1 MGLGRKENT
10 LKNVFWGL
18 FSKLIS
24 TILPFIL
31 RTIIIKILGTEY
43 LGLSSLF
50 MAVLNVLNLA
60 ELGISGAI
68 VCSMY
73 KPIADGDNSTIC
85 ALLALYRK
93 VYKIIGSVIFAVG
106 LVVLPFVNLLIK
118 GSVPNDINIYILFL
132 IYLSNTSLSYLM
144 FAYKNSI
151 LVANQRND
159 IVLKIQSFCSVLQSI
174 IQIILVVLFKN
185 YYLYII
191 MLPVFTIINNLMIA
205 YVTKKKYPEYEC
217 HGNVENNI
225 LSKFKEQSAGL
236 MIGKIS
242 STIRASI
249 DSIYI
254 SMFLGLV
261 KVGMYNNYFYIV
273 TTISGIIQIIETSM
287 VASVGNSI
295 VTESVEKNYNDFKKF
310 TFFLQWIVSV
320 CSICILCLIQPFMK
334 IWVGSRLMF
343 KMPMAVLCASYLLV
357 FNINLIR
364 SVYTQ
369 AIGMWWQLRKISIID
384 IFVNLFLNLV
394 LVYSMGAYGVLLASV
409 IDVVFVSIP
418 WTTYYL
424 FKEYFGIEHFKKYMI
439 NMARYIFNAVV
450 TGVFLL
456 ILSEY
461 IHISNLYF
469 DFIIKALIC
478 LIGSNIIYLIIYR
491 KNIYYKSMVAYI
503 KNRF

>member
-1 MGLGRKENT
+1 MVFKRKKNT
-10 LKNVFWGL
+10 LKNAFWGL
-18 FSKLIS
+18 VSKLIS

-31 RTIIIKILGTEY
+31 RTVIIKILGTEY
-43 LGLSSLF
+43 LGLNSLF

-73 KPIADGDNSTIC
+73 KPIAEGDNSTIC
-85 ALLALYRK
+85 ALLSLYKRA
-93 VYKIIGSVIFAVG
+93 YKIIGSVIFVAG
-106 LVVLPFVNLLIK
+106 LVVLPFIKYLIK
-118 GSVPNDINIYILFL
+118 GEIPSDISIYILFF

-159 IVLKIQSFCSVLQSI
+159 IILKIQSFCSIVQSI
-174 IQIILVVLFKN
+174 IQIIIIVALKN

-191 MLPVFTIINNLMIA
+191 ILPIFTILNNLLIA
-205 YVTKKKYPEYEC
+205 YITKKKYPEYEC
-217 HGNVENNI
+217 YGSVDDSV
-225 LSKFKEQSAGL
+225 LSKFKEQAAGL

-261 KVGMYNNYFYIV
+261 TVGMYNNYFYIV
-273 TTISGIIQIIETSM
+273 TTISGIIQIIESSM

-295 VTESVEKNYNDFKKF
+295 VTESVKKNYNDFNKF
-310 TFFLQWIVSV
+310 TFFLQWIVGI
-320 CSICILCLIQPFMK
+320 CSICVLCLIQPFMK
-334 IWVGSRLMF
+334 IWVGNSLMF
-343 KMPMAVLCASYLLV
+343 KMPMAALCALYLLL
-357 FNINLIR
+357 FNISIIR

-369 AIGMWWQLRKISIID
+369 AIGMWWQLKKISIID
-384 IFVNLFLNLV
+384 IFVNLFLNMV

-409 IDVVFVSIP
+409 IDVVVVSIP

-424 FKEYFGIEHFKKYMI
+424 FKDYFGIEHFKEYIICIVK
-439 NMARYIFNAVV
+439 YIFNAVV
-450 TGVFLL
+450 TGIVIL
-456 ILSEY
+456 ILIKY
-461 IHISNLYF
+461 INIENLYLEF
-469 DFIIKALIC
+469 AVKSFIC
-478 LIGSNIIYLIIYR
+478 LLCSNIIYIIIYR
-491 KNIYYKSMVAYI
+491 KNVNYKNMTAYL
-503 KNRF
+503 KRRD

>member
-1 MGLGRKENT
+1 MEFGRKKNT
-10 LKNVFWGL
+10 LKNAFWGL
-18 FSKLIS
+18 VSKLIS

-31 RTIIIKILGTEY
+31 RTVIIKILGTEY
-43 LGLSSLF
+43 LGLNSLF

-60 ELGISGAI
+60 ELGLSGAI

-73 KPIADGDNSTIC
+73 KPIADGDNSTVC
-85 ALLALYRK
+85 ALLSLYK
-93 VYKIIGSVIFAVG
+93 KAYKIIGFVIFVAG
-106 LVVLPFVNLLIK
+106 LVFLPFIKYLINGK
-118 GSVPNDINIYILFL
+118 VPSDISIYVLFF

-159 IVLKIQSFCSVLQSI
+159 IILKIQTFCSIIQSI
-174 IQIILVVLFKN
+174 IQIIIIVVFKN

-191 MLPVFTIINNLMIA
+191 ILPIFTILNNLLIA
-205 YVTKKKYPEYEC
+205 YITKKKYPEYEC
-217 HGNVENNI
+217 YGNVDNSV
-225 LSKFKEQSAGL
+225 LSKFKEQAAGL

-261 KVGMYNNYFYIV
+261 TVGMYNNYFYIV
-273 TTISGIIQIIETSM
+273 TTISGIIQIIESSM

-295 VTESVEKNYNDFKKF
+295 VMESVEKNYKDFKKF
-310 TFFLQWIVSV
+310 TFFLQWIVGI
-320 CSICILCLIQPFMK
+320 CSICVLCLIQPFMK
-334 IWVGSRLMF
+334 IWVGSTLMF
-343 KMPMAVLCASYLLV
+343 KMPMAVLCALYLLA
-357 FNINLIR
+357 FNISIIR

-369 AIGMWWQLRKISIID
+369 AIGMWWQLKNISIID

-409 IDVVFVSIP
+409 VDVIFVSIP

-424 FKEYFGIEHFKKYMI
+424 FKDYFGIEYFKEYMI
-439 NMARYIFNAVV
+439 SIVKYLCSATITGIFI
-450 TGVFLL
+450 L
-456 ILSEY
+456 ILIKN
-461 IHISNLYF
+461 IHIRNLYLEF
-469 DFIIKALIC
+469 AIKGLTC
-478 LIGSNIIYLIIYR
+478 LLCSNIIYIIIYR
-491 KNIYYKSMVAYI
+491 KNVNYKNMIAYI
-503 KNRF
+503 KRKD